1 MGYAHLPIYM
11 QQWHMSNTSTV
22 PARRPRRVSADDR
35 SRVALGKTGVGAYED
50 FFVTVLDTGQI
61 VLTPAA
67 TIPKN
72 EMALWNDA
80 EFMSAL
86 TNGINQAVSGQTKS
100 LDHLI
105 YNSKDTEAKKKS
117 IKSGQGK
124 RAKAKV

>member
-1 MGYAHLPIYM
+1 MP
-11 QQWHMSNTSTV
+11 NTSTA

-50 FFVTVLDTGQI
+50 FFVTLLDTGQI

-80 EFMSAL
+80 EFMSTL
-86 TNGINQAVSGQTKS
+86 TNGINQAVSGQTKR

-105 YNSKDTEAKKKS
+105 PNSKETKKKS

-124 RAKAKV
+124 IAKAKV